1 MKSLQKL
8 AKGQKGRY
16 YTLFAL
22 AFAFGIVVI
31 FQAYLI
37 VSIVDDLFLK
47 NRAFDEVLLFLLL
60 LLAVFL
66 VRSVLS
72 FWSGKIGLKMAA
84 QVKADYRKS
93 LLQVYSGQSL
103 MTSYKG
109 QTGQKVSVMMDA
121 VDELDSFYSKYVPQ
135 RIMTTVVPFM
145 ILVVVFTQHVY
156 SGLII
161 LVTAPFIPLFMIIIG
176 KITQQKSEEKLD
188 SLTAFSGRFLDTL
201 QGLVSLKLY
210 GRSKP
215 YKEKIRQSSLD
226 FRNATMK
233 ILKVAFTSSL
243 MLEFISMLSIGLVA
257 LELGLRLV
265 VFNEISFFVAFFILL
280 LVPEFYNM
288 LKELGSAFHAGR
300 SSTGAA
306 SKIEQELASEDRLSK
321 WGSIS
326 VMKESISMELKNIGF
341 EYDTEGFVLKNIQA
355 NIPAKGQVAI
365 VGKSGSGKTTLL
377 HVIAGLLEPLEGEVL
392 INGRTRSDYQ
402 EHQWFAHVSYI
413 TQHPYLFAGTIAENI
428 ALGIA
433 ATNEEI
439 EKAAVKAGISELVQ
453 SLPKGYDTPIGE
465 GGRGFSGGE
474 KQRIAL
480 ARAFLKKPAVVLF
493 DEPTTGLDLFTE
505 QLLHK
510 SIRKLAKTST
520 IITVAHRIQTIKE
533 ANHIL
538 FLEDGAM
545 VAQGTHNQLKAS
557 VLSYQELFS
566 RHGEEE
572 QQR

>member
-8 AKGQKGRY
+8 AKAQKGRY

-22 AFAFGIVVI
+22 AIAFGIVIVL
-31 FQAYLI
+31 QAYLI

-84 QVKADYRKS
+84 QVKADYRKR

-109 QTGQKVSVMMDA
+109 QSGQKVSVMLDA
-121 VDELDSFYSKYVPQ
+121 VDEIDSFYSKYIPQ
-135 RIMTTVVPFM
+135 RILTTVVPLM
-145 ILVVVFTQHVY
+145 LLVVIFTQHVY

-161 LVTAPFIPLFMIIIG
+161 LVTAPFIPLFMMIIG

-188 SLTAFSGRFLDTL
+188 RLAAFSGRFLDTL
-201 QGLVSLKLY
+201 QGLVSLRLY
-210 GRSKP
+210 GRTKQ
-215 YKEKIRQSSLD
+215 YKEIIRQSSLD
-226 FRNATMK
+226 FRDATMK

-265 VFNEISFFVAFFILL
+265 VFQEISFFAAFFILL

-306 SKIEQELASEDRLSK
+306 TKIEEELAKKDQETK
-321 WGSIS
+321 WGSS
-326 VMKESISMELKNIGF
+326 LMGKEPVSIELKNINFAYGKDDF
-341 EYDTEGFVLKNIQA
+341 ALKNIQA
-355 NIPAKGQVAI
+355 KIPANTKVAI

-377 HVIAGLLEPLEGEVL
+377 NVIAGLIEPSTGEL
-392 INGRTRSDYQ
+392 IVNGRVRSDYREQ
-402 EHQWFAHVSYI
+402 EWFNQIGYI

-428 ALGIA
+428 TLGIQ
-433 ATNEEI
+433 ATRKELEN
-439 EKAAVKAGISELVQ
+439 AAVKAGISDLIA
-453 SLPKGYDTPIGE
+453 SLPSGYETQIGE
-465 GGRGFSGGE
+465 GGRGLSGGE

-480 ARAFLKKPAVVLF
+480 ARAFLKNPSIILF
-493 DEPTTGLDLFTE
+493 DEPTSGLDLFTE
-505 QLLHK
+505 QHLQK
-510 SIRKLAKTST
+510 SIRELAETST
-520 IITVAHRIQTIKE
+520 MITVAHRLQTIKE
-533 ANHIL
+533 AQHIL
-538 FLEDGAM
+538 FLEEGSL
-545 VAQGTHNQLKAS
+545 VATGTHEQLLTANS
-557 VLSYQELFS
+557 TYQELFS

-572 QQR
+572 QA